1 MRQYVSVKA
10 EKKQDFSFH
19 DLHRVYSIILM
30 ENSPKGFHEA
40 KNAYIHHRT
49 PVFNTGIYRNDSGLH
64 EDIFIC
70 LDSFQSIVHTI
81 TKDSSELEAWLTFLS
96 AIDASSVSSL
106 INAFPFFASI
116 YQEIADFVKKPEELI
131 TMLSQELYIM
141 DKNMERLMVAELQE
155 EAATEKA
162 RADKAQAYA
171 DEMQARV
178 EEEKAKNKKIQ
189 ARAEE
194 EKAHADSEK
203 ARADDAVARMQAMQT
218 RLDILSLSLKEY
230 TPEAIADKLQLSV
243 EYVNSVLDE

>member
-1 MRQYVSVKA
+1 
-10 EKKQDFSFH
+10 
-19 DLHRVYSIILM
+19 M

-40 KNAYIHHRT
+40 RNAYIHHRI

-96 AIDASSVSSL
+96 AVDASSVSSL

-155 EAATEKA
+155 EAADEKA

-171 DEMQARV
+171 DEMQTYADELQARV

-189 ARAEE
+189 ARVEEERARAERIQAKAEE
-194 EKAHADSEK
+194 EKSHADSEK
-203 ARADDAVARMQAMQT
+203 ARADDAVAKMQAMQT
-218 RLDILSLSLKEY
+218 RLDILSLSRKEY

-243 EYVNSVLDE
+243 EYVNTVLNE

>member
-1 MRQYVSVKA
+1 
-10 EKKQDFSFH
+10 
-19 DLHRVYSIILM
+19 M

-40 KNAYIHHRT
+40 RNKYLHKRT
-49 PVFNTGIYRNDSGLH
+49 SVFDTGIYCNESGLH

-81 TKDSSELEAWLTFLS
+81 TKDSSELEAWLMFLS
-96 AIDASSVSSL
+96 AVDASSVSSL

-155 EAATEKA
+155 EAAAEKA
-162 RADKAQAYA
+162 RAE
-171 DEMQARV
+171 EM
-178 EEEKAKNKKIQ
+178 Q

-194 EKAHADSEK
+194 EK
-203 ARADDAVARMQAMQT
+203 ARADDAVAKMQAVQT
-218 RLDILSLSLKEY
+218 RLDILSLRLKKY
-230 TPEAIADKLQLSV
+230 PPEAIADKLQVSI
-243 EYVNSVLDE
+243 EYVNTVLNE